1 MEKDIT
7 KKRLEEYNDVF
18 TDIFNNVVFEG
29 KNVLEEDKLT
39 SMPTESFSRKIGG
52 KLRQGNRDVRKAD
65 TRNQHY
71 RLICGLENQED
82 CDNTMP
88 ERTMGYDY
96 AAYEEQIRQ
105 IREKNAKENK
115 PAYAKRIHDGQKL
128 APAVTAVLY
137 FGSNWTGPRRL
148 YDMLEFPEELRE
160 QLEKLVPDYQMNR
173 IEVKKLPE
181 EVRNRLTSD
190 FRLIAEFVACRNE
203 PKKLDALL
211 KDNKQ
216 VIRHPEEFFDLLE
229 TITSDNRFLEA
240 REMLTEEERK
250 EGVTM
255 CDGLDRIE
263 NRGIEKGKE
272 IGKEIGKQIG
282 KELGEGRMLQLIQCM
297 SENGETELIP
307 ELSRKPELLQEM
319 YRKYNL

>member
-1 MEKDIT
+1 M
-7 KKRLEEYNDVF
+7 L
-18 TDIFNNVVFEG
+18 NNTEG
-29 KNVLEEDKLT
+29 NKVLEEDKLT
-39 SMPTESFSRKIGG
+39 SMPTESFSRKVGG

-65 TRNQHY
+65 TRHQHY
-71 RLICGLENQED
+71 RLICGLENQEG

-105 IREKNAKENK
+105 IREKNDKDDR
-115 PAYAKRIHDGQKL
+115 PAYAKRIHDEQKL
-128 APAVTAVLY
+128 APVVTAVLY

-148 YDMLEFPEELRE
+148 YEMLEFPEGLRE
-160 QLEKLVPDYQMNR
+160 QLEKLVPDYHVNL

-181 EVRNRLTSD
+181 EVRKRLTSD
-190 FRLIAEFVACRNE
+190 FRLIAEYVACRNQ

-211 KDNKQ
+211 ADNKQ
-216 VIRHPEEFFDLLE
+216 IIRHPEEFFDLLE
-229 TITSDNRFLEA
+229 TITSDKRFLEA
-240 REMLTEEERK
+240 KEMLTEEERK

-272 IGKEIGKQIG
+272 S
-282 KELGEGRMLQLIQCM
+282 MLQLVQCM
-297 SENGETELIP
+297 MENGETGLIP

-319 YRKYNL
+319 YQKYNLLY